1 MKVVWRSVNFSCLVN
16 IPMRLYLILQT
27 DDSAEINCVS
37 FTMLDIASFIEAPF
51 VEFAVEKFK
60 YTMGELPTVEFR

>member
-1 MKVVWRSVNFSCLVN
+1 
-16 IPMRLYLILQT
+16 MRLYLILQT